1 MHQGFRRSVG
11 ATCAAALLT
20 ASLAVAG
27 QWWSADTAS
36 ADPQAVA
43 KAQAKLDRIE
53 EERAALDAEY
63 AASQENLDD
72 ATAEL
77 KVVNADLTR
86 QGAKVSTMRTSISAV
101 ALQQFQT
108 SGTDL
113 AARLLT
119 SSDDA
124 SFLDQVGRVE
134 SVTTR
139 ANDQLLDFQLAKAEL
154 TQLQGTA
161 AATLSTIKVARDQ
174 QATLLTKLT
183 AKEDEAAK
191 VLTKLTAQEKARLA
205 AIEAEKARK
214 AAAAAAR
221 VASTS
226 RSRTSASMSVSDLPV
241 AASGRAAQALA
252 FARAQ
257 VGKSYVYGATGP
269 NAYDCSGLTG
279 AAYRS
284 AGISLPRT
292 ARAQFG
298 VGQRVSLGQLQP
310 GDLVFY
316 YSGISHVGMY
326 VGNGMIVHAA
336 NPRSG
341 ITYAS
346 VTSMPFMGGRRVG

>member
-1 MHQGFRRSVG
+1 MG

-139 ANDQLLDFQLAKAEL
+139 ANDQLLDFQIAKAEL
-154 TQLQGTA
+154 T
-161 AATLSTIKVARDQ
+161 
-174 QATLLTKLT
+174 
-183 AKEDEAAK
+183 
-191 VLTKLTAQEKARLA
+191 
-205 AIEAEKARK
+205 
-214 AAAAAAR
+214 
-221 VASTS
+221 
-226 RSRTSASMSVSDLPV
+226 
-241 AASGRAAQALA
+241 
-252 FARAQ
+252 
-257 VGKSYVYGATGP
+257 
-269 NAYDCSGLTG
+269 
-279 AAYRS
+279 
-284 AGISLPRT
+284 
-292 ARAQFG
+292 
-298 VGQRVSLGQLQP
+298 
-310 GDLVFY
+310 
-316 YSGISHVGMY
+316 
-326 VGNGMIVHAA
+326 
-336 NPRSG
+336 
-341 ITYAS
+341 
-346 VTSMPFMGGRRVG
+346 